1 MKNWLWLVLASL
13 ALMTGCAQGYTD
25 SRPAY
30 QAPPTMSWYQNPE
43 TESQYHKN
51 RAVVDRR
58 RRQPLKVSRRAKGP
72 KYWSS

>member
-43 TESQYHKN
+43 TESQYQM
-51 RAVVDRR
+51 R
-58 RRQPLKVSRRAKGP
+58 L
-72 KYWSS
+72 WSEDAGSH

>member
-13 ALMTGCAQGYTD
+13 VLMTGCAQGYTD

-43 TESQYHKN
+43 TESQYQM
-51 RAVVDRR
+51 R
-58 RRQPLKVSRRAKGP
+58 L
-72 KYWSS
+72 WSEDAGSH